1 MQPWIKTHPHGANSF
16 GAHKLK
22 CFESSASNLLPDWLH
37 APVDLKFD
45 DESEAPSFA
54 DGAPKLQDAFKPLTT
69 VPRPPPGFALR
80 PGHQRTTSRI
90 DQWTQ
95 SMQAAA
101 DRDKHFWGLAAKR
114 AAGVDEAKSPP
125 LPKFTLGS
133 FSGGQ
138 DVIWTPHATTS
149 EFALDFSYFSSNPD
163 YSAITHLDLGPEDVT
178 EPTTSAVHRANA
190 TDSALENTGQGWK
203 MAATSST
210 FIKAKP
216 LLLLDQDEPV
226 HVKDKVNMLMSTGN
240 DGYGIV
246 PIANT
251 FTVDVSA
258 MRRSRFVARP
268 TQSTD

>member
-80 PGHQRTTSRI
+80 PGHQR
-90 DQWTQ
+90 
-95 SMQAAA
+95 
-101 DRDKHFWGLAAKR
+101 
-114 AAGVDEAKSPP
+114 
-125 LPKFTLGS
+125 
-133 FSGGQ
+133 
-138 DVIWTPHATTS
+138 TTS